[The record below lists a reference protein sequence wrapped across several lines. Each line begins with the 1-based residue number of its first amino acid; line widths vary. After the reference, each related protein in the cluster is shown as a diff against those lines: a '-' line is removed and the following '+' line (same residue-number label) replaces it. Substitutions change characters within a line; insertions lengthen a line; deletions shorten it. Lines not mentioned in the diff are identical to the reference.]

1 MGVAPG
7 VVLSSVTEFTGTA
20 SAIMQDSAASPSKG
34 AHHEERWR
42 AYLDRIRARDS
53 DALAQL
59 YDESSGVLYG
69 LALRVLND
77 PADAE
82 EVVLDVYQQVWKSTQ
97 TFDSSRG
104 TVWGWLTVVTRSR
117 AIDRLRSRG
126 TRRARE
132 LPIETGGETRSTAPV
147 PETESIFAQQRKL
160 VRNAL
165 AGLAPEQKEAI
176 ELAFFRGLT
185 HVEIAE
191 AVGAPLGTIKTR
203 IRIGMRKMRD
213 VLAPDVSL
221 EGNS

>member
-1 MGVAPG
+1 M
-7 VVLSSVTEFTGTA
+7 VLSTVTPYTA
-20 SAIMQDSAASPSKG
+20 TPANMHDSAASPSSNITRN
-34 AHHEERWR
+34 EQRWR
-42 AYLDRIRARDS
+42 TYLERIRTRDS

-59 YDESSGVLYG
+59 YDESSSVLYG

-82 EVVLDVYQQVWKSTQ
+82 EVVLDVYQQVWKSTH

-104 TVWGWLTVVTRSR
+104 TVWGWLTVLTRSR
-117 AIDRLRSRG
+117 AIDRLRSMG

-132 LPIETGGETRSTAPV
+132 LPIDSGGETRSSAPA
-147 PETESIFAQQRKL
+147 PEAQSIFAQERKL
-160 VRNAL
+160 VRDAL
-165 AGLAPEQKEAI
+165 QSLAPEQKEAI

-213 VLAPDVSL
+213 ALAPDISQ
-221 EGNS
+221 EGNA

>member
-1 MGVAPG
+1 M
-7 VVLSSVTEFTGTA
+7 VLSTVTEFTGTV
-20 SAIMQDSAASPSKG
+20 SVIMQDSAASPSKG
-34 AHHEERWR
+34 ARNEERWR
-42 AYLDRIRARDS
+42 VYLDRIRARDS

-59 YDESSGVLYG
+59 YDESSSVLYG

-97 TFDSSRG
+97 KFDSSRG
-104 TVWGWLTVVTRSR
+104 TIWGWLTVLTRSR
-117 AIDRLRSRG
+117 AIDRLRSMG

-132 LPIETGGETRSTAPV
+132 LPIETGGETRSTAPA
-147 PETESIFAQQRKL
+147 PETESIFAQERKL
-160 VRNAL
+160 VRHAL

-203 IRIGMRKMRD
+203 IRLGMRKMRD